1 MILTNKDK
9 MVVTPTYHVFEMYKI
24 HQGATLIPV
33 DVTAPDYTLAGSSVP
48 SLHASASRDKAGK
61 LHVSIVNLDPNR
73 TSQVSLRIDG
83 SAAANVSGRF
93 LTAPA
98 MNAVNTFDN
107 PNAVSPAPF
116 RDFKIQ
122 GNQITMTLPSKSV
135 VVLEL

>member
-1 MILTNKDK
+1 M
-9 MVVTPTYHVFEMYKI
+9 
-24 HQGATLIPV
+24 
-33 DVTAPDYTLAGSSVP
+33 P